1 MANTRKA
8 FYDKWRAELQKKLEK
23 KNIHE
28 VPMIEKIVVSMGI
41 GSLATRKG
49 VKDFAELE
57 TNMATITGQAPQMIM
72 SKKSV
77 SNFKLR
83 EWMPVMLRTTLRR
96 EKAFDLIERLVT
108 YVFPRIRDFEGL
120 NEKKFDGR
128 GNYTLG
134 LKDQAVFPEIN
145 PEEIK
150 MNSGLQ
156 ITIVTSADTDE
167 DAKGLLEQVWIIF
180 EKKVS

>member
-8 FYDKWRAELQKKLEK
+8 FYDKGRTELQKKLEK

-83 EWMPVMLRTTLRR
+83 E
-96 EKAFDLIERLVT
+96 
-108 YVFPRIRDFEGL
+108 
-120 NEKKFDGR
+120 
-128 GNYTLG
+128 
-134 LKDQAVFPEIN
+134 
-145 PEEIK
+145 
-150 MNSGLQ
+150 
-156 ITIVTSADTDE
+156 
-167 DAKGLLEQVWIIF
+167 
-180 EKKVS
+180 